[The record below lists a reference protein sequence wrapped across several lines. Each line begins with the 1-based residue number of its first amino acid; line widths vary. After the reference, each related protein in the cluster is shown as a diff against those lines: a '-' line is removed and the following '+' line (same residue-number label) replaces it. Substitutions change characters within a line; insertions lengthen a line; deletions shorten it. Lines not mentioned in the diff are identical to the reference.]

1 MERKEYNHFFPPV
14 WRHESAVIIFIVPE
28 HNRCDIRKTRPS
40 KAGLFSRD
48 WSIHYLHKSS
58 GTMLKMDRALAVGNA
73 YENSMLDEIYLEAES
88 ITRPLSFF
96 FSFAA
101 RGGTLV
107 LPIIPPKSARNG

>member
-1 MERKEYNHFFPPV
+1 M
-14 WRHESAVIIFIVPE
+14 RHSKKLDL
-28 HNRCDIRKTRPS
+28 R

-73 YENSMLDEIYLEAES
+73 HQNSTLDEIYLEAES

-96 FSFAA
+96 FPLP
-101 RGGTLV
+101 RGGHWYY
-107 LPIIPPKSARNG
+107 R